1 MILEV
6 VKYGHPVLRQKGV
19 RIETITPELKA
30 LIGDMFE
37 TMHAA
42 QGVGLAAQQVGRA
55 LQLTVLDVRGAA
67 KDRPSSL
74 ELDGKPADVDAFMPL
89 VLINPEL
96 KPDGKEVS
104 GGEGC
109 LSFPEI
115 YAPVKRAEKIVL
127 SAYDLAGQEVQY
139 DLDGLFARAAQHEHD
154 HLDGVLFIDRLSPSA
169 MLSIKQ
175 DLSDLD
181 LEFQG
186 DRQRGT
192 IPADRE
198 IAQRLAELEGL
209 RT

>member
-1 MILEV
+1 M
-6 VKYGHPVLRQKGV
+6 
-19 RIETITPELKA
+19 
-30 LIGDMFE
+30 
-37 TMHAA
+37 
-42 QGVGLAAQQVGRA
+42 
-55 LQLTVLDVRGAA
+55 
-67 KDRPSSL
+67 
-74 ELDGKPADVDAFMPL
+74 
-89 VLINPEL
+89 
-96 KPDGKEVS
+96 
-104 GGEGC
+104 
-109 LSFPEI
+109 
-115 YAPVKRAEKIVL
+115 L

-139 DLDGLFARAAQHEHD
+139 DFDGLFARAAQHEHD

>member
-1 MILEV
+1 MLRI
-6 VKYGHPVLRQKGV
+6 VKYPHPALRHKSKPLAQVDGELKNIIRGMFDLMYEQKG
-19 RIETITPELKA
+19 I
-30 LIGDMFE
+30 
-37 TMHAA
+37 
-42 QGVGLAAQQVGRA
+42 GLAANQVSLPYRLFILNLEGDPTKAPEHVFLNPRI
-55 LQLTVLDVRGAA
+55 LRRSGTVEA
-67 KDRPSSL
+67 
-74 ELDGKPADVDAFMPL
+74 E
-89 VLINPEL
+89 
-96 KPDGKEVS
+96 
-104 GGEGC
+104 EGC